1 MTGQRFEILYGADG
15 RRVITSR
22 DGKPGEVGDFLAVS
36 ELSLSAQSA
45 AYEIRGGRIIT
56 MLGGTPFDVTLYKV
70 GDKYV
75 AARSSEFGY
84 ANYEVQSNDR

>member
-1 MTGQRFEILYGADG
+1 VAIASKARGVRVLSYLKPGRRNLEVRNAVTGQRFEILYGADG

-36 ELSLSAQSA
+36 ELSLPAQSA

-56 MLGGTPFDVTLYKV
+56 MLGGHRLT
-70 GDKYV
+70 
-75 AARSSEFGY
+75 
-84 ANYEVQSNDR
+84 